1 MKMYGIYAHRN
12 VLNDKIF
19 YVGQQSIDNNRA
31 YNFKTRSKRYLEYI
45 DKIGKKT
52 LRSYGFTKMI
62 TQ

>member
-1 MKMYGIYAHRN
+1 MYGIYAHRN

-52 LRSYGFTKMI
+52 LRSYGFTKMT